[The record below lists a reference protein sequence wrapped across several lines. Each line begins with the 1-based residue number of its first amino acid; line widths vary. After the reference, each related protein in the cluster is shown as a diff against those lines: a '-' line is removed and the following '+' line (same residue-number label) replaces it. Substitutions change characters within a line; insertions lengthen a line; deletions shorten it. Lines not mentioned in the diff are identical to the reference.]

1 MQILIK
7 GGRVVDPGNFDGIAD
22 IFIEDGKIVKIQSNN
37 NSQQPP
43 TSNEQPVTSN
53 QQPATSN
60 QYPEQLMQPARL

>member
-43 TSNEQPVTSN
+43 TSNEQR
-53 QQPATSN
+53 ATSN
-60 QYPEQLMQPARL
+60 QNTL